1 MQQKNA
7 STKTNQKGMT
17 LIETIVAVAIIGAV
31 CVVFLSGLA
40 VSSKGT
46 FKIDEQATAE
56 SVARSQ
62 MEWVQGLRYEDNTTQ
77 YSPANL
83 DAFNDYEG
91 YTANITAEPLHSPE
105 DGIQKITI
113 TIVHNGNSVM
123 SIEGYKRR

>member
-1 MQQKNA
+1 MAQKNA
-7 STKTNQKGMT
+7 SIKMNQKGMT

-46 FKIDEQATAE
+46 LEIDEQATAE

-62 MEWVQGLRYEDNTTQ
+62 MEWVQGLRYVDNATQ

-91 YTANITAEPLHSPE
+91 YTANITAEPLHTPE

-113 TIVHNGNSVM
+113 TVVHNGDSVM